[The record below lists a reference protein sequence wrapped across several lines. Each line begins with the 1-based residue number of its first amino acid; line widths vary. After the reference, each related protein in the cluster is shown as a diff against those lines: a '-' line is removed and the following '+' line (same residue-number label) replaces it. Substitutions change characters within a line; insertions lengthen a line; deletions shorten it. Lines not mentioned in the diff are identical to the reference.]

1 MDDLI
6 KVIIKVIKK
15 EDKLDTFSKGGD
27 QRRKKAKKVVLFY
40 SDQQTVFST
49 LATLYLGLLFCCRC
63 CALILFH
70 SGGLL
75 SRVTEHHRVT
85 RFVSSSSQA
94 TCGEPLVA

>member
-49 LATLYLGLLFCCRC
+49 LATFDSLFRVIILLP
-63 CALILFH
+63 
-70 SGGLL
+70 LL
-75 SRVTEHHRVT
+75 CSNIVPFWWTPFASH
-85 RFVSSSSQA
+85 
-94 TCGEPLVA
+94 